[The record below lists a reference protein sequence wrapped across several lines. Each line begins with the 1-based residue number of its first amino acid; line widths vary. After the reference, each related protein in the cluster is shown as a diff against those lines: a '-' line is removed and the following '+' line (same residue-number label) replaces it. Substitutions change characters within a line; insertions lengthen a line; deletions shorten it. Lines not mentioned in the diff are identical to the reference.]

1 MYNISMKKQYDIIVI
16 GAGHAG
22 IEACL
27 ASSRMGCRT
36 LLITMDADKIGF
48 MSCNPAVGGIGKG
61 QLVKEI
67 DALGGEMAKAT
78 DAAGIQFR
86 ILNKSKGP
94 AVWSSRAQVDR
105 KLYNKYMV
113 KTVKRQERLDV
124 LEDTVE
130 RVFFKKNRVGGVL
143 TKSGMKIKTPCVVV
157 ASGTFLNGLI
167 HLGKE
172 KTPGGRVNERPAK
185 KLSFSLRDAGIN
197 LMRFKTC
204 TPPRIDGKSVDYSRM
219 RIQPGDKRPQPFS
232 FSTRALKLKQVPCH
246 LVYTNKKTHQVI
258 QKNLSSAPI
267 VTGDMA
273 GADVRYCPSIEAKI
287 ARFPERDRHQIFIE
301 PEGLDI
307 DEKYCNG
314 LFTSFPLDIQ
324 YKMLKAIPGMKKVRI
339 TKPGYAIEY
348 DVIDPRQLLLTLE
361 TKKFRGLFFAGQVNG
376 TTGYEE
382 AAGQGL
388 IAGINAALKAK
399 GKGPFILD
407 RSQAYIGVLIDDLV
421 TKGTNEP
428 YRMFTSRAEY
438 RLILRE
444 DNADLRLSEM
454 GYGLGLVKKKAYEKV
469 RIKRKRIEE
478 GLRALMHKKLYP
490 TIKTNNRL
498 KKMAISP
505 ISNVLT
511 MFDLLKRPEV
521 DFDTLKNLDGFKKKI
536 GDEEIRQIEIEVK
549 YKGFIERQKREI
561 ENFKRIEKIRIPDDF
576 KFYKIPGLSNEISEK
591 LTAARPISLGHA
603 SRISGVTPVAISIL
617 MVYLKRWRED
627 RWKKRQ

>member
-1 MYNISMKKQYDIIVI
+1 MKKQYDVIVI

-27 ASSRMGCRT
+27 ASSKMRCRT
-36 LLITMDADKIGF
+36 LLVTMDADKIGF

-86 ILNKSKGP
+86 ILNRSKGP

-113 KTVKRQERLDV
+113 KTVKRQENLDV
-124 LEDTVE
+124 LEDIVE
-130 RVFFKKNRVGGVL
+130 AVFFKKNRVDGIL
-143 TKSGMKIKTPCVVV
+143 TRSGMKIKASCVVV

-167 HLGKE
+167 YLGKE
-172 KTPGGRVNERPAK
+172 RTPGGRVNERPAK
-185 KLSFSLRDAGIN
+185 KLSFSLRDAGIS

-204 TPPRIDGKSVDYSRM
+204 TPPRINGKSVDYSRM
-219 RIQPGDKRPQPFS
+219 RIQPGDKMPQPFS
-232 FSTRALKLKQVPCH
+232 FSTMALRLKQVPCH

-267 VTGDMA
+267 VTGGMA

-314 LFTSFPLDIQ
+314 LFTSFPLEIQ
-324 YKMLKAIPGMKKVRI
+324 YKMLKAIPGLEKVRI

-361 TKKFRGLFFAGQVNG
+361 TKKSGGLFFAGQVNG

-382 AAGQGL
+382 AAAQGL

-399 GKGPFILD
+399 GKGPFMLD
-407 RSQAYIGVLIDDLV
+407 RSQAYIGVLVDDLV

-428 YRMFTSRAEY
+428 YRMFTSRVEY

-444 DNADLRLSEM
+444 DNADLRLGKM
-454 GYGLGLVKKKAYEKV
+454 GYGLGLVKKKAYEKI

-490 TIKTNNRL
+490 TRKTNNRL

-521 DFDTLKNLDGFKKKI
+521 DFDTLKNLDGLKKKI
-536 GDEEIRQIEIEVK
+536 GDGEIKQIEIEVK

-591 LTAARPISLGHA
+591 LTAARPINLGHA
-603 SRISGVTPVAISIL
+603 SRISGVTPAAITIL

>member
-1 MYNISMKKQYDIIVI
+1 MKKQYDVIVI

-172 KTPGGRVNERPAK
+172 RTPGGRVNERPAK

-219 RIQPGDKRPQPFS
+219 RIQPGDK
-232 FSTRALKLKQVPCH
+232 
-246 LVYTNKKTHQVI
+246 
-258 QKNLSSAPI
+258 
-267 VTGDMA
+267 
-273 GADVRYCPSIEAKI
+273 
-287 ARFPERDRHQIFIE
+287 
-301 PEGLDI
+301 
-307 DEKYCNG
+307 
-314 LFTSFPLDIQ
+314 
-324 YKMLKAIPGMKKVRI
+324 
-339 TKPGYAIEY
+339 
-348 DVIDPRQLLLTLE
+348 
-361 TKKFRGLFFAGQVNG
+361 
-376 TTGYEE
+376 
-382 AAGQGL
+382 
-388 IAGINAALKAK
+388 
-399 GKGPFILD
+399 
-407 RSQAYIGVLIDDLV
+407 
-421 TKGTNEP
+421 
-428 YRMFTSRAEY
+428 
-438 RLILRE
+438 
-444 DNADLRLSEM
+444 
-454 GYGLGLVKKKAYEKV
+454 
-469 RIKRKRIEE
+469 
-478 GLRALMHKKLYP
+478 
-490 TIKTNNRL
+490 
-498 KKMAISP
+498 
-505 ISNVLT
+505 
-511 MFDLLKRPEV
+511 
-521 DFDTLKNLDGFKKKI
+521 
-536 GDEEIRQIEIEVK
+536 
-549 YKGFIERQKREI
+549 
-561 ENFKRIEKIRIPDDF
+561 
-576 KFYKIPGLSNEISEK
+576 
-591 LTAARPISLGHA
+591 
-603 SRISGVTPVAISIL
+603 
-617 MVYLKRWRED
+617 
-627 RWKKRQ
+627 